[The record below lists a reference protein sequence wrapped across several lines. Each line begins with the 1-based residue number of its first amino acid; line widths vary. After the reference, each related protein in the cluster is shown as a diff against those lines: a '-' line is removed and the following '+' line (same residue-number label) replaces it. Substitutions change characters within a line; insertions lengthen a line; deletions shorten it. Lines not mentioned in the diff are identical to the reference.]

1 MQKSPKGKQPQQN
14 LSHTAKNQKT
24 ALNFDDD
31 LKFHKLYPKAID
43 MTILSQKINKPLE
56 SYSMKFKQPGMVV
69 LSEMINTRVIE
80 ESVSESPF
88 KKHIIKKYIEVNR
101 ENSLLASRTKLD
113 SLRFNYQFGIKE
125 IDENHKLK
133 AFMTKNI
140 EKRMFKR
147 TPLNHELQMLTEMV
161 KDKQKENLLKYSIQD
176 VVDEQYTNPQ
186 QFLEDLSPQ
195 YKIMEKIKDQLTRY
209 KRNKSYEP
217 NGTKSTQ
224 NQDESINL
232 LQQAKSRTNNLYN
245 ENNKQKRHSP
255 DEKFLQQQAVRYP
268 FIKQILEKKQMRQ
281 QMLQEQISQLNL
293 SVSDQTIPSQFQTY
307 DHYQQQNQ
315 SRNNNLNH
323 MNSTVSQLR
332 AKSFNNRG
340 DYQGQDKFNSS
351 FVNTLST
358 QNNAN
363 GLDYIENSGDF
374 QQNYQPHSYSTL
386 MNHNKRNS
394 PKIINLTESLN
405 NLTNSYKNEVFQEG
419 VRSMITRDAH
429 HKNKQSESSNHST
442 FRSKSQ
448 IGQYTNQLQYNSQ
461 QSQLNIANQPN
472 LTQSVVIVQADS
484 NIQGNQF
491 TINNANIQQNQLRQ
505 LQNAANISMPRL
517 QNQSSIRR
525 QQTFHLEPLNM
536 MSNNRSRQLDHIQ
549 MVINQGYDKKL
560 QVLMDKSR
568 KKFQGMKRRMDDINN
583 HASNTGESPGAN
595 KFDFLI

>member
-232 LQQAKSRTNNLYN
+232 LQ
-245 ENNKQKRHSP
+245 
-255 DEKFLQQQAVRYP
+255 
-268 FIKQILEKKQMRQ
+268 
-281 QMLQEQISQLNL
+281 
-293 SVSDQTIPSQFQTY
+293 
-307 DHYQQQNQ
+307 
-315 SRNNNLNH
+315 
-323 MNSTVSQLR
+323 
-332 AKSFNNRG
+332 
-340 DYQGQDKFNSS
+340 
-351 FVNTLST
+351 
-358 QNNAN
+358 
-363 GLDYIENSGDF
+363 ENSGDF

-405 NLTNSYKNEVFQEG
+405 NLTNSYKNEAFQEG

-461 QSQLNIANQPN
+461 QSQLNIANQAN
-472 LTQSVVIVQADS
+472 QTQSTVIVQADA
-484 NIQGNQF
+484 NVQGNQF

-505 LQNAANISMPRL
+505 LSNAANISMPRL
-517 QNQSSIRR
+517 QNQSSIMR

-536 MSNNRSRQLDHIQ
+536 MSNNQNRSRQLDHIQ